1 MKVFLKNDKGITM
14 ISLVVT
20 IFLLAIVVGTVVYY
34 SRSIIETAKFENIKS
49 NMILIQTQAKIL
61 YEKHNIDN
69 TIPLLGTLMESGY
82 YELSTNDLLELGLD
96 EIVKDLDTE
105 KEAYYVYYPQNSNEE
120 VNVKYWPGITYEKV
134 VYNELSSIMASK
146 L

>member
-49 NMILIQTQAKIL
+49 NMILIQAQAKII
-61 YEKHNIDN
+61 YEKHSFDN
-69 TIPLLGTLMESGY
+69 SIALVGTLQDNGY
-82 YELSTNDLLELGLD
+82 YELSTNDLIKLGLD
-96 EIVKDLDTE
+96 EIAKNIDTS
-105 KEAYYVYYPQNSNEE
+105 KETYYVKYPQNDNED
-120 VNVKYWPGITYEKV
+120 VDVKYWPGITYDKV
-134 VYNELSSIMASK
+134 TYDDLSVIIANK

>member
-34 SRSIIETAKFENIKS
+34 SRSIIETARFENIKS
-49 NMILIQTQAKIL
+49 NMILIQAQAKII
-61 YEKHNIDN
+61 YEKHSFDN
-69 TIPLLGTLMESGY
+69 SIALVGTLQDSGY
-82 YELSTNDLLELGLD
+82 YELSTNDLIKLGLD

-105 KEAYYVYYPQNSNEE
+105 KEVYYVYYPQNSNEE
-120 VNVKYWPGITYEKV
+120 VNDLV
-134 VYNELSSIMASK
+134 NK
-146 L
+146 LFED